1 MKYLIRLKDNF
12 RLSDWFMKFKPTALH
27 TFKVEERTFG
37 TTCKKPAAN
46 TIMILQY
53 LTYKPFRRFI

>member
-1 MKYLIRLKDNF
+1 
-12 RLSDWFMKFKPTALH
+12 MKFKPTALH